1 MNQGKLEVVKQDMA
15 RVNINILGISERKWT
30 GMVSGFYDT
39 LLGGWLNNKRQL
51 ASFTSRV
58 HDVLASAELH
68 GTVFCKNFKRK
79 DQMVSFRT
87 SQLLK
92 PGILETDICV
102 AS

>member
-1 MNQGKLEVVKQDMA
+1 MVRKRMETRATLMSPVTSVVA
-15 RVNINILGISERKWT
+15 ER
-30 GMVSGFYDT
+30 MVSGFYDT

-92 PGILETDICV
+92 PGILETDICA